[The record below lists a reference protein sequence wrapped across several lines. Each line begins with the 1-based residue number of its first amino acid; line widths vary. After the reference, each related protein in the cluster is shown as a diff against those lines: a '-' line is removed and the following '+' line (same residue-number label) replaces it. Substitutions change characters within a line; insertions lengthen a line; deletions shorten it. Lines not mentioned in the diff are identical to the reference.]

1 MNSCAKFHSTTVG
14 ALGCDTTGGREMEP
28 PWKYTKNTESELSM
42 IKKKKKKKRNK
53 GMKRHF
59 KDIGELS
66 DGDPGRDRTAVAWLG
81 ALHQKYSEYRLVTQ
95 LLCIY
100 Q

>member
-1 MNSCAKFHSTTVG
+1 
-14 ALGCDTTGGREMEP
+14 
-28 PWKYTKNTESELSM
+28 
-42 IKKKKKKKRNK
+42 
-53 GMKRHF
+53 MKRHF

-66 DGDPGRDRTAVAWLG
+66 DGDPGRDRAAVAWLG